1 MNTVQGRQTSHP
13 ESFDHHLCNL
23 EFHTLKA
30 PRALDIN
37 WDGHGFSFGRFGN
50 NQTNNC
56 QPLRLGVSS
65 NGGRTSSKC
74 HIGDQMMLFLISL
87 LGSSPAAAFCGTFVG
102 GVGSEFYNS
111 YSQAAMVRSGQQTT
125 LTVQNDVL
133 GEFSDF
139 ALVMPVTQVLPETAI
154 KVIDPSVFDSI
165 DTYSMPR
172 LVSYT
177 CDDFED
183 QSDTGWAFDSAND
196 GPPSEPNVSV
206 EAQYIVGEYEV
217 VILSASESEG
227 LFDWLNG
234 NGYQVP
240 GQSIPLLQE
249 YIDSGQFFL
258 AAKVSD
264 SAGIESGDLL
274 SPLQLTYECCICL
287 VD

>member
-1 MNTVQGRQTSHP
+1 MSHLT
-13 ESFDHHLCNL
+13 HIIWCNP

-183 QSDTGWAFDSAND
+183 QSDTGWALI
-196 GPPSEPNVSV
+196 PPTTVR
-206 EAQYIVGEYEV
+206 
-217 VILSASESEG
+217 
-227 LFDWLNG
+227 
-234 NGYQVP
+234 
-240 GQSIPLLQE
+240 
-249 YIDSGQFFL
+249 
-258 AAKVSD
+258 
-264 SAGIESGDLL
+264 LL
-274 SPLQLTYECCICL
+274 SPMSLWKPNTLWVNMRWSFCL
-287 VD
+287 PLSLKACLIG